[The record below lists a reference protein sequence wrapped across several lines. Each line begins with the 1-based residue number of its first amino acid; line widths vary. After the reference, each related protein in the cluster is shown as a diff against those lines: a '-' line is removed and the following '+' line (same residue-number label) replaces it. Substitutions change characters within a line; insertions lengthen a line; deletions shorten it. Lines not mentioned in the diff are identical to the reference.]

1 MELHFEKLKESKAV
15 SFPFEE
21 RINRVLFFAGF
32 TLYLLWKFHSITVM
46 SLPEGSRIHTVVH
59 LLVWVLLAV
68 PLIKAVLTKET
79 RFSTIVLL
87 GAGLIIKVTTSDIE
101 MIDLAILLS
110 AGHRVDFRDICK
122 HALKVMLPLLVLTVL
137 LALLG
142 VISNYPFMR
151 GSTIRYGLGFS
162 YSVFPSMLFMYLTMV
177 YLYVY
182 DLKPPVISY
191 PIILLINIGLYVM
204 TDTRSPF
211 LLVFS
216 LCGISIAY
224 RFAKTNQW
232 LVRLSKLVKFLPC
245 LIMLISI
252 AVAVAY
258 NSQSDVWQ
266 KLNKVTSNRLIQTQ
280 SALNDYGVKPFGQYI
295 NLRGN
300 ALGLGDSDGSSL
312 YEDEDADKNFI
323 DSSFMSCLIRKG
335 WVTAA
340 LLVLVLTVAA
350 SGAYKNG
357 NYAACL
363 ILAVIFA
370 STAFDIQLLQVLY
383 NTFLFYIWQSFI
395 REGGLRNR
403 NCS

>member
-1 MELHFEKLKESKAV
+1 MELHLEKLKESKAV
-15 SFPFEE
+15 SFLFEE
-21 RINRVLFFAGF
+21 RVNRALFFAGF
-32 TLYLLWKFHSITVM
+32 TLYLLWKFHCITVM
-46 SLPEGSRIHTVVH
+46 SLPEGSRIYTVVH

-68 PLIKAVLTKET
+68 PLLKAVLTKET
-79 RFSTIVLL
+79 RIPTVALL
-87 GAGLIIKVTTSDIE
+87 GVGIIIKVTTSDIE

-110 AGHRVDFRDICK
+110 AGYGVDFRDICK

-137 LALLG
+137 LALFG
-142 VISNYPFMR
+142 VIANYPFTR

-177 YLYVY
+177 YLYFY
-182 DLKPPVISY
+182 DLKPPAISY
-191 PIILLINIGLYVM
+191 PVILLINIFLYVM

-211 LLVFS
+211 LLVFL
-216 LCGISIAY
+216 LCAISIAY

-232 LVRLSKLVKFLPC
+232 LVWLSKLVKFLPC
-245 LIMLISI
+245 LIMLVS
-252 AVAVAY
+252 VAVTVVF
-258 NSQSDVWQ
+258 NSQSGVWQ

-295 NLRGN
+295 NLKGN

-312 YEDEDADKNFI
+312 YEDEDVDKNFI

-335 WVTAA
+335 WITAA
-340 LLVLVLTVAA
+340 LLIFVLTVAA

-370 STAFDIQLLQVLY
+370 STAFDIQLLRVLY
-383 NTFLFYIWQSFI
+383 NTFLFYVWQTFM
-395 REGGLRNR
+395 RGDWMRNR
-403 NCS
+403 NFS